1 MERKLVPGMLM
12 RHFKGN
18 LYQIITIAS
27 HSETMEDYVVYQA
40 LYGEYK
46 TFVRP
51 YDMFMSE
58 VDHEK
63 YKDAKQKYRFECVTL
78 SKEKP
83 KKEEQE
89 AVKENDK
96 GADVSVGKQE
106 KIEADTSTQVFTYTN
121 AQDSLMDFLDARSC
135 KDKIAI
141 LDSRKG
147 EWTSQMLNSMAMSL
161 DFVLRSEALEEQM
174 DEIRSCL
181 RTHMRFE
188 DRRREQ

>member
-89 AVKENDK
+89 ALKENDK
-96 GADVSVGKQE
+96 GADESVGKQE
-106 KIEADTSTQVFTYTN
+106 KIESDTLTQVFTYTN
-121 AQDSLMDFLDARSC
+121 AQDSLIDFLDARTC
-135 KDKIAI
+135 KDKISI

-161 DFVLRSEALEEQM
+161 DFVLRSEALEEQI
-174 DEIRSCL
+174 DEIRNCL